1 MHACMQKHYPP
12 KKKKKKAAV
21 TQTHVACEQKGFTC
35 EHQDITMSKR
45 GTNDKQKEQI
55 GHELCKYV
63 HTNITE
69 VLVGGDTRE
78 DGFVT
83 PSHTSESVLNKGFHT
98 IWEEDCYTG
107 RTQLMETALWH
118 QENVQCWE
126 GALNRFTESF
136 NSHSP
141 LNYAFHTHILHSP

>member
-1 MHACMQKHYPP
+1 MNEDVKKNDKNRSNALGGTYGIIKKENHDSSKIHDIRQCMYAETLP
-12 KKKKKKAAV
+12 KKKKRKAAV

-55 GHELCKYV
+55 RHELCKYV
-63 HTNITE
+63 HTNTTE
-69 VLVGGDTRE
+69 VLVGGDKRE

-98 IWEEDCYTG
+98 IWE
-107 RTQLMETALWH
+107 
-118 QENVQCWE
+118 
-126 GALNRFTESF
+126 
-136 NSHSP
+136 
-141 LNYAFHTHILHSP
+141 